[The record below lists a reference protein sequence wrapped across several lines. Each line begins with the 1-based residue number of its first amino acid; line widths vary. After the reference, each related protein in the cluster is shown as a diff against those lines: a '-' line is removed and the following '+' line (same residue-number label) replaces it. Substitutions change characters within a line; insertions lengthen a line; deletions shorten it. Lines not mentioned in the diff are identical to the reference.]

1 MEKPQRPAIN
11 ARKKPRKK
19 AASPPALP
27 AWIYF
32 VAIIA
37 TPVTIEFFI
46 PRHWAHFPWVVGPV
60 AWLVTIVAAISFLWS
75 LITRKGLTLGSAGS
89 CMALAAFIVGGT
101 VYLLAPP
108 IAFVFTLLVS
118 QVAAT
123 IIFIM
128 LMFILRQI
136 QIALDPL
143 HHQEIRPP
151 ILNLATGREWL
162 RRALPGLVLWDGL
175 TLIFFQTGCKD
186 LTIASDV
193 RRCMDGE
200 VLMGIHGPFSNFYY
214 AAYFGMMAFVSPVMA
229 ILQTFW
235 RLTKRPDDMKK
246 LPEDGLN

>member
-1 MEKPQRPAIN
+1 MGKPQRPAIK
-11 ARKKPRKK
+11 AQRKPRKRT
-19 AASPPALP
+19 ASRPALP

-46 PRHWAHFPWVVGPV
+46 PRHWAHFPWIVGPI

-75 LITRKGLTLGSAGS
+75 LITLKGLTIGSAGS
-89 CMALAAFIVGGT
+89 CMALAAFIVAGT

-108 IAFVFTLLVS
+108 IAFVLTLLVS

-128 LMFILRQI
+128 LMFILRRI

-175 TLIFFQTGCKD
+175 TLIFLQTGCKD
-186 LTIASDV
+186 LTIATDV

-200 VLMGIHGPFSNFYY
+200 VLMGIHGPFSNIYY

-229 ILQTFW
+229 ILQTLW
-235 RLTKRPDDMKK
+235 RLAKRSDDNNEMS
-246 LPEDGLN
+246 L